1 MKSLIAE
8 IKELTNI
15 LLGGIVVICL
25 VWVFAPRTWHFSDT
39 QIIYTVETSSCNQ
52 YNVCDVKAF
61 FPPLQVRVDKSKSA
75 VVWMSTSDENLGAWE
90 DCIILDK
97 LNWRCNSPP
106 ISMINGYIESRL
118 TSVNYISG
126 WSYRTYWL
134 LSFLPT
140 FK

>member
-1 MKSLIAE
+1 MTDSA
-8 IKELTNI
+8 
-15 LLGGIVVICL
+15 
-25 VWVFAPRTWHFSDT
+25 
-39 QIIYTVETSSCNQ
+39 YTFGPSKRAKI
-52 YNVCDVKAF
+52 NVCDVKAF
-61 FPPLQVRVDKSKSA
+61 FPPLQVRVDKSKSE
-75 VVWMSTSDENLGAWE
+75 VVWLSTSDENLGAWE